1 MPIPKIFH
9 IGLMKT
15 GTTFLQNVLSDDD
28 RIDFFCQSRIIN
40 TNNYYS
46 KKYKLNSKKLYSI
59 ESDENIIR
67 FTGNMCGLETS
78 LNRIIKDNPDAKI
91 VLTIREQK
99 QLLISAYKHLINR
112 TNSSLSFQEFI
123 HSHQGMLYLDSLNYK
138 NLIERILNF
147 IPINNIIIIPFEL
160 VHSDNYISTFYK
172 KVFNLSTPNFNKKN
186 IDTNKN
192 MNDCFILKKRKLN
205 SKLHFIKNRGLSNI
219 ENNILNLRLKIYNKI
234 HKKKNTKLINWS
246 INNKK
251 MEINLEKQWRN
262 SNAFIEN
269 LFNIQLQQLG
279 YKIWINQNW
288 Y

>member
-28 RIDFFCQSRIIN
+28 RIDFFCNSRIIN

-192 MNDCFILKKRKLN
+192 MNDSFILKKRKLN

-269 LFNIQLQQLG
+269 LFHIQLQQLG
-279 YKIWINQNW
+279 YKI
-288 Y
+288 

>member
-28 RIDFFCQSRIIN
+28 RIDFFCNSRIIN

-279 YKIWINQNW
+279 YKI
-288 Y
+288 